1 MLKKLSLSIVGWLA
15 IQPFAC
21 ETKANS
27 ILEGLYAIMSGASPL
42 TMVPEEFHR
51 ATGSI
56 LQDDPFIAAGRADPQ
71 SAAVCS
77 VIGLCKDK
85 TQEAATGSLVEIN
98 RRPVV
103 LTTAQLHNPTHV
115 EFFRADGSSAVHK
128 VTNAV
133 SKGTIDSENLKPSD
147 VQVLFLDQIPT
158 VTPLRL
164 ATKTPFDIVKALCRE
179 GSLKTI
185 GWGKYYTQLQGANG
199 LVNSGFAMQQT
210 PVRINLKRPQD
221 SIYNI
226 FDLESRVGYNPFA
239 LETHLA
245 EGFVGAPVFNERGDV
260 ESLISGSTNP
270 LKEKPSM
277 IYLRYGANFGSLTA
291 LGVWVAKQGRHFDAI
306 DRFAF
311 GVSFAWCLNNLK
323 NAPTGVFNVVGHQ
336 PLSYAE
342 QDWLRK
348 VVPEAPSE

>member
-21 ETKANS
+21 ETKAT
-27 ILEGLYAIMSGASPL
+27 LGGVYAAMSGASPL

-56 LQDDPFIAAGRADPQ
+56 LTDDPFIAAGRADPQ

-77 VIGLCKDK
+77 VIGLCKDN
-85 TQEAATGSLVEIN
+85 TSQEAGTGSLIEIN
-98 RRPVV
+98 RRLVV
-103 LTTAQLHNPTHV
+103 ITTAQLHNPTHV
-115 EFFRADGSSAVHK
+115 EFFLADGSSAVHK

-147 VQVLFLDQIPT
+147 VQVLFLDQTPT
-158 VTPLRL
+158 VTPLTL
-164 ATKTPFDIVKALCRE
+164 ATKMPIDIVKVFCRE
-179 GSLKTI
+179 GWLKTI
-185 GWGKYYTQLQGANG
+185 GRGNYYTQLQGADG
-199 LVNSGFAMQQT
+199 SVNPGFARQQT
-210 PVRINLKRPQD
+210 PVRINLKRHQD

-226 FDLESRVGYNPFA
+226 FDVESRVRYNPSR

-277 IYLRYGANFGSLTA
+277 TYLRYGANFGTLTA
-291 LGVWVAKQGRHFDAI
+291 FGVWAAKHGKHFGVI

-311 GVSFAWCLNNLK
+311 AVSVAVCLNNLR
-323 NAPTGVFNVVGHQ
+323 NAPTWVFNVVGYQ

-348 VVPEAPSE
+348 VVSEIPSE